1 MIFKTACRTL
11 RSGWPMHLAT
21 VLQLTA
27 ALLLTAVMV
36 SSISLRFERYTPF
49 REAFESKGLLIAY
62 PTQPNAEREDGM
74 LYPVTAEEKMMSY
87 FPQAQQILSSYGTG
101 ITYETNGGFYK
112 VLAYGDDILNAYT
125 PMLAE
130 GRWLS
135 PQSTSDMPEVV
146 VSNHTGNTQ
155 VGDAITVQIDYEQ
168 DGQWLK
174 EDMQVKVVGMLE
186 DGAQVAG
193 LTGTNAGA
201 TADTFHLFYR
211 SYSESIDQPLMIFS
225 RTQLEAHSEKTQFFY
240 SGTMMVLY
248 EDTATEDV
256 LKEGAK
262 GASALG
268 AVGKPTAWKLEI
280 IDENSK
286 LYLYHQV
293 FNLLPIIVVLL
304 ILTAVSS
311 ISSSALGVRSRLRDY
326 TVFYL
331 TGLRWKQCALINL
344 TQSLMIGGAAVICT
358 GVAWIILQNTALG
371 DSIRLIFNL
380 SLAGTLAGV
389 VMLYLCISMLMPLLI
404 IGKNT
409 PKEILTQA

>member
-1 MIFKTACRTL
+1 MIFKTARRTL

-36 SSISLRFERYTPF
+36 SSISLRFERYLPF
-49 REAFESKGLLIAY
+49 QDAFESKGLLILY
-62 PTQPNAEREDGM
+62 PTQPTAERQDGM
-74 LYPVTAEEKMMSY
+74 LYPVTDEALMMSY
-87 FPQAQQILSSYGTG
+87 FPQAKQILSPYGTG

-112 VLAYGDDILNAYT
+112 PIAYADDMLNAYS
-125 PMLAE
+125 PMLSE

-135 PQSTSDMPEVV
+135 PQSASDMPEVV

-155 VGDAITVQIDYEQ
+155 VGDVITVQIDYEQ

-186 DGAQVAG
+186 DGASVAG

-225 RTQLEAHSEKTQFFY
+225 RTQLEAHSEKAQFFY

-268 AVGKPTAWKLEI
+268 AIGKPTAWTLEI

-286 LYLYHQV
+286 VYLYHQM
-293 FNLLPIIVVLL
+293 FNLLPIIIVLL

-326 TVFYL
+326 TIFYL
-331 TGLRWKQCALINL
+331 TGLRWRQCALINL
-344 TQSLMIGGAAVICT
+344 VQSLMVGGGAILLTVISL
-358 GVAWIILQNTALG
+358 WILQSTSLG
-371 DSIRLIFNL
+371 SSIRLIYNL
-380 SLAGTLAGV
+380 PLIAVTAGV
-389 VMLYLCISMLMPLLI
+389 VLLYLCISMLMPMLV

-409 PKEILTQA
+409 PKEILTQS